1 MTKRI
6 AIVLPTL
13 PTYRKD
19 FFELLNQSFLTKDME
34 FVVFHGTTTTKMVK
48 SSDNNQF
55 KELCFET
62 KENKYGGYTITYLK
76 GMLPAIKNYKPD
88 GVVFLFNPA
97 IFSFWSVLWCCR
109 RRKIPYAIWS
119 CGYVRPELSGIV
131 KQLRESLLYQVL
143 RKAKIHI
150 CYGHLYKQY
159 LLSKKIL
166 PRNIFVAQ
174 NTINV
179 EKILYQNFSP
189 EFSRVQGHIKVLYV
203 GALIKNKKLE
213 AAMLAVRNLRQKGY
227 AIEFIIVGG
236 GKILNELQNF
246 VVENKMESYIEIVG
260 PKYGEELVTYFLNA
274 DVFLLAGSGGLA
286 INEAMAYGLPVISTV
301 GDGTVADLIDQ
312 NGFLL
317 KQFGD
322 IEEISGKLEKFILL
336 KPEVRLGM
344 SFQSKN
350 KIKEKASLQNMVDNY
365 TQACIKLLETGKV

>member
-1 MTKRI
+1 M
-6 AIVLPTL
+6 
-13 PTYRKD
+13 
-19 FFELLNQSFLTKDME
+19 
-34 FVVFHGTTTTKMVK
+34 
-48 SSDNNQF
+48 
-55 KELCFET
+55 
-62 KENKYGGYTITYLK
+62 
-76 GMLPAIKNYKPD
+76 
-88 GVVFLFNPA
+88 
-97 IFSFWSVLWCCR
+97 
-109 RRKIPYAIWS
+109 
-119 CGYVRPELSGIV
+119 
-131 KQLRESLLYQVL
+131 
-143 RKAKIHI
+143 
-150 CYGHLYKQY
+150 
-159 LLSKKIL
+159 
-166 PRNIFVAQ
+166 
-174 NTINV
+174 
-179 EKILYQNFSP
+179 
-189 EFSRVQGHIKVLYV
+189 QGHIKVLYV

>member
-13 PTYRKD
+13 PNYRKD
-19 FFELLNQSFLTKDME
+19 FFELLNQIFLKKDME
-34 FVVFHGTTTTKMVK
+34 FVVFHGTTNTKIVK
-48 SSDNNQF
+48 SSDNNRF

-76 GMLPAIKNYKPD
+76 EILPAIRNYKPD
-88 GVVFLFNPA
+88 GVIFLFNPA
-97 IFSFWSVLWCCR
+97 ILSFWSIVGYCR
-109 RRKIPYAIWS
+109 RRRVPYAIWS

-131 KQLRESLLYQVL
+131 KQLRENLLYQVL
-143 RKAKIHI
+143 RKAKVHI

-166 PRNIFVAQ
+166 PDSIFVAQ

-179 EKILYQNFSP
+179 EKILNQNFSP
-189 EFSRVQGHIKVLYV
+189 EFSREQGHIKVLYV
-203 GALIKNKKLE
+203 GALIRNKKLE

-227 AIEFIIVGG
+227 VIEFRIVGG

-260 PKYGEELVTYFLNA
+260 PKYGEELITYFLNA

-301 GDGTVADLIDQ
+301 GDGTVSDLIDQ

-322 IEEISGKLEKFILL
+322 KEEISDKLEKFIHL
-336 KPEVRLGM
+336 KPEDRLEM

-350 KIKEKASLQNMVDNY
+350 KIQEKASLQNMVDKY
-365 TQACIKLLETGKV
+365 IQACIKLLKNENA